1 MNQPQELNIPQ
12 ELHITVRLFAG
23 AAQQAGVRTINLSI
37 PTPADVA
44 SARAALLAKFPQLN
58 ELRAVSLWA
67 TETEVLD
74 EHALLK
80 PDSELAMI
88 PPVSGG

>member
-1 MNQPQELNIPQ
+1 MK
-12 ELHITVRLFAG
+12 ITVRMFAG
-23 AAQQAGVRTINLSI
+23 AAQQAGVRTVELELDEGA
-37 PTPADVA
+37 TVA
-44 SARAALLAKFPQLN
+44 AAREALLRQMPQLKP
-58 ELRAVSLWA
+58 LSDVSLWA

-74 EHALLK
+74 DLALLK

>member
-1 MNQPQELNIPQ
+1 MKV
-12 ELHITVRLFAG
+12 TVRLFAG
-23 AAQQAGVRTINLSI
+23 AAHQAGVRTLALELGEG
-37 PTPADVA
+37 ADVA
-44 SARAALLAKFPQLN
+44 AARAALLAQMPQLKA
-58 ELRAVSLWA
+58 LCDVSLWA

-74 EHALLK
+74 QRTVLK

>member
-1 MNQPQELNIPQ
+1 MKV
-12 ELHITVRLFAG
+12 TVRLFAG
-23 AAQQAGVRTINLSI
+23 AAHQAGVRTIDLELSEG
-37 PTPADVA
+37 ADVA
-44 SARAALLAKFPQLN
+44 AARDALLAQIPQLKA
-58 ELRAVSLWA
+58 LCDVSLWA

-74 EHALLK
+74 QRTRLK

>member
-1 MNQPQELNIPQ
+1 MK
-12 ELHITVRLFAG
+12 ITVRLFAG
-23 AAQQAGVRTINLSI
+23 AAQQAGVRTL
-37 PTPADVA
+37 TLELCDGADVA
-44 SARAALLAKFPQLN
+44 TARDALLAEMPQLKSMCD
-58 ELRAVSLWA
+58 VSLWA

-74 EHALLK
+74 EHTLLK

>member
-1 MNQPQELNIPQ
+1 MK
-12 ELHITVRLFAG
+12 ITVRLFAG
-23 AAQQAGVRTINLSI
+23 AAQQAGVRTL
-37 PTPADVA
+37 TLDLCDGADVA
-44 SARAALLAKFPQLN
+44 AARRALLIQMPQLKN
-58 ELRAVSLWA
+58 LCAVSLWA

-74 EHALLK
+74 EHALLN

>member
-1 MNQPQELNIPQ
+1 MR
-12 ELHITVRLFAG
+12 ITVRLFAG
-23 AAQQAGVRTINLSI
+23 AAQQAGVRTVDLELSDG
-37 PTPADVA
+37 ADVA
-44 SARAALLAKFPQLN
+44 AAREELLAQMPQLKA
-58 ELRAVSLWA
+58 LCDVSLWA

-74 EHALLK
+74 LHALLK

>member
-1 MNQPQELNIPQ
+1 MK
-12 ELHITVRLFAG
+12 ITIRLFAG
-23 AAQQAGVRTINLSI
+23 AAQQAGVRTLTLELSEG
-37 PTPADVA
+37 ADVA
-44 SARAALLAKFPQLN
+44 AARTALLDQMPQLKA
-58 ELRAVSLWA
+58 LCDVSLWA

-74 EHALLK
+74 EHTLLR

>member
-1 MNQPQELNIPQ
+1 MKV
-12 ELHITVRLFAG
+12 TVRLFAG
-23 AAQQAGVRTINLSI
+23 AAHQAGVRTIDLELSEG
-37 PTPADVA
+37 ADVA
-44 SARAALLAKFPQLN
+44 AARDALLVQMPQLK
-58 ELRAVSLWA
+58 AICDVSLWA

-74 EHALLK
+74 QRTVLK

>member
-1 MNQPQELNIPQ
+1 MKV
-12 ELHITVRLFAG
+12 TVRLFAG
-23 AAQQAGVRTINLSI
+23 AAHQAGVRMIDLELSEG
-37 PTPADVA
+37 ADVA
-44 SARAALLAKFPQLN
+44 AARDALLAQIPQLKA
-58 ELRAVSLWA
+58 LCDVSLWA

-74 EHALLK
+74 QRTVLK

>member
-1 MNQPQELNIPQ
+1 MKV
-12 ELHITVRLFAG
+12 TVRLFAG
-23 AAQQAGVRTINLSI
+23 AAHQAGVRTIDLELSEG
-37 PTPADVA
+37 ADVA
-44 SARAALLAKFPQLN
+44 AARDALLAQIPQLKA
-58 ELRAVSLWA
+58 LCDVSLWA

-74 EHALLK
+74 QCTVLK

>member
-1 MNQPQELNIPQ
+1 MKIK
-12 ELHITVRLFAG
+12 VRLFAG
-23 AAQQAGVRTINLSI
+23 AAQQAGVRTL
-37 PTPADVA
+37 TLELRDGADVA
-44 SARAALLAKFPQLN
+44 AAREALLVEMPQLKA
-58 ELRAVSLWA
+58 LCAVSLWA

-74 EHALLK
+74 ECAVLN

>member
-1 MNQPQELNIPQ
+1 MNTGNELN
-12 ELHITVRLFAG
+12 ITVRLFAG
-23 AAQQAGVRTINLSI
+23 AAQQAGVRTVALKV
-37 PTPADVA
+37 PAPGDVS
-44 SARAALLAKFPQLN
+44 SARAVLLDKFPQLSA
-58 ELRAVSLWA
+58 LCAVSLWA

-74 EHALLK
+74 EHAILR

>member
-1 MNQPQELNIPQ
+1 MK
-12 ELHITVRLFAG
+12 ITIRLFAG
-23 AAQQAGVRTINLSI
+23 AAQQAGVRTLAVELSDR
-37 PTPADVA
+37 ADVA
-44 SARAALLAKFPQLN
+44 AARDALLVQLPQL
-58 ELRAVSLWA
+58 RALCDVSLWA

-74 EHALLK
+74 EHTPLK

>member
-1 MNQPQELNIPQ
+1 MKV
-12 ELHITVRLFAG
+12 TVRLFAG
-23 AAQQAGVRTINLSI
+23 AAQQAGVRTLDLELSEGS
-37 PTPADVA
+37 DVA
-44 SARAALLAKFPQLN
+44 AARDALLAQMPQLKA
-58 ELRAVSLWA
+58 LCDVSLWA

-74 EHALLK
+74 QRTVLK

>member
-1 MNQPQELNIPQ
+1 MKV
-12 ELHITVRLFAG
+12 TVRLFAG
-23 AAQQAGVRTINLSI
+23 AAHQSGVRTIDLELSEG
-37 PTPADVA
+37 ADVA
-44 SARAALLAKFPQLN
+44 AARDALLAQIPQLKA
-58 ELRAVSLWA
+58 LCDVSLWA

-74 EHALLK
+74 QRTVLK

>member
-1 MNQPQELNIPQ
+1 MK
-12 ELHITVRLFAG
+12 ITIRLFAG
-23 AAQQAGVRTINLSI
+23 AAQRAGVRTVELNLSDG
-37 PTPADVA
+37 ADVA
-44 SARAALLAKFPQLN
+44 AAREALLSHMPQLTALC
-58 ELRAVSLWA
+58 EVSLWA

-74 EHALLK
+74 DTAVLK

>member
-1 MNQPQELNIPQ
+1 MKV
-12 ELHITVRLFAG
+12 TVRLFAG
-23 AAQQAGVRTINLSI
+23 AAHQAGVRTIDLELSEG
-37 PTPADVA
+37 ADVA
-44 SARAALLAKFPQLN
+44 AASDALLAQIPQLKA
-58 ELRAVSLWA
+58 LCDVSLWA

-74 EHALLK
+74 QRTVLK

>member
-1 MNQPQELNIPQ
+1 MK
-12 ELHITVRLFAG
+12 ITVKLFAG
-23 AAQQAGVRTINLSI
+23 AAQQAGLRTLSLEL
-37 PTPADVA
+37 TDGANVA
-44 SARAALLAKFPQLN
+44 AARAALLVQLPQLKA
-58 ELRAVSLWA
+58 LCDVSLWA

-74 EHALLK
+74 TATVLK

>member
-1 MNQPQELNIPQ
+1 MK
-12 ELHITVRLFAG
+12 ITVRLFAG
-23 AAQQAGVRTINLSI
+23 AAQQAGMRTLTLELNDG
-37 PTPADVA
+37 ADVA
-44 SARAALLAKFPQLN
+44 TAREAVLDQLPQLKA
-58 ELRAVSLWA
+58 LCDVSLWA

-74 EHALLK
+74 EHAVLK